1 MKLGVVEDS
10 QRGNEYVSDIL
21 LSSIICI
28 VFIIRKFIII
38 SL

>member
-1 MKLGVVEDS
+1 LK
-10 QRGNEYVSDIL
+10 
-21 LSSIICI
+21 SIKGI